1 VTEVSFVV
9 PAFNEERLLAGTL
22 QAIHKAASGLNESA
36 EVIVVDDASTDDTQA
51 VAHSQGARVV
61 SVACRHIAATRNA
74 GVREARGKWL
84 IFVDADTVVT
94 SEVVQAAVAA
104 MRAGAVAGG
113 CDVRFEGRLPLYSRA
128 LIAAAMPLY
137 QALGLAAGCFMFCT
151 RDAFDAV
158 GGFDETLFAAEE
170 AVMSRALH
178 RQGRFVILREHVVT
192 SGRKLRAHSARE
204 VLGGL
209 LRLALGGR
217 RAMESR
223 EGLEIWYGERR
234 KDPGSKTSG
243 RRE

>member
-1 VTEVSFVV
+1 MTDVSFVV

-22 QAIHKAASGLNESA
+22 QAIHKAAAGLDDST
-36 EVIVVDDASTDDTQA
+36 EVIVVDDASTDDTKS
-51 VAHSQGARVV
+51 VAYSQGARVV
-61 SVACRHIAATRNA
+61 AVARRHIAATRNA
-74 GVREARGKWL
+74 GVRQASGKWL
-84 IFVDADTVVT
+84 IFVDADTIVT
-94 SEVVQAAVAA
+94 SEVVHAAVAA

-128 LIAAAMPLY
+128 LIAAAMPVY
-137 QALGLAAGCFMFCT
+137 QGLGLAAGCFMFCT
-151 RDAFDAV
+151 REAFDVV

-170 AVMSRALH
+170 AVLSRALH
-178 RQGRFVILREHVVT
+178 RLGRFVILREHVVT

-223 EGLEIWYGERR
+223 AGLEIWYGERR
-234 KDPGSKTSG
+234 KDPGADVSE
-243 RRE
+243 RRK